1 MTFYSD
7 MKVVADELLTEFG
20 TTIEIITYDGTVLS
34 TVVGIKS
41 PVDITN
47 VPQTV
52 IQSSSATLYFT
63 HTGVD
68 PTLQH
73 FIRMDGQEYVITHVE
88 PVRPTNETVMWKVY
102 VGNGG

>member
-20 TTIEIITYDGTVLS
+20 TTIEIISYDGTVLS

-41 PVDITN
+41 PVDISN
-47 VPQTV
+47 VSQTV
-52 IQSSSATLYFT
+52 IDTSTATLYFT
-63 HTGVD
+63 DAGFEPNLT
-68 PTLQH
+68 H
-73 FIRMDGQEYVITHVE
+73 FIRMDGQEYVITHVS

-102 VGNGG
+102 CGNGG